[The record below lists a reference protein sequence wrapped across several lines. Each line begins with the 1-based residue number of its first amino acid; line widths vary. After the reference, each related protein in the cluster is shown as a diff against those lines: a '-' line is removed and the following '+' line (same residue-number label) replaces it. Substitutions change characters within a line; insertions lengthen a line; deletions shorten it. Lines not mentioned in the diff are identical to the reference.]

1 MQDLI
6 GRTLGHYR
14 IVEKIGE
21 GGMGVVYRARDERLD
36 RDVAVKVLPEEVAG
50 VQDRLERF
58 EREAKLLASLNHPN
72 IATLYGLEEE
82 ESQRFLVMELVEGE
96 SLANVIARGKIPF
109 DEALPIALQIAKALE
124 TAHENGVIHRDLKP
138 ANVMIDSERQV
149 KVLDFGLAKAFDPE
163 ASSPQS
169 PESIAESPTLTA
181 EMTRA
186 GTLLGTAAYMSP
198 EQASGKP
205 VDKRADIWAFGCV
218 LFEMLT
224 GTRAFGG
231 ATSTEVLAGIIKEE
245 PAWDELPANAPPPI
259 RRLLRR
265 CLAKDPRYRVHD
277 IADARIVIEE
287 GDSPVRYHEHSPG
300 ALEETPGW
308 RRAIPWLVAA
318 GLAVLVAVFALLWWR
333 VVRAPRPLVRST
345 IESPPGARLRPQRG
359 FALSPDGRRLAFVA
373 RDAEGVN
380 SLWVRSLAARSARP
394 VAQTEGAWKPFWSPD
409 GRNVAF
415 FDGASLKRVPAA
427 GGVVQTLAEASDPRG
442 GTWSPEGRIVFSER
456 RTGLLEVPATGGEPK
471 ALTAVDGDAGELDH
485 RWPIFLRD
493 GRTVLFLVQTGEAGA
508 RDDQSRIEALDPD
521 GARHPVLRLNSSV
534 AYAPPGQL
542 LFWREGSVYVQ
553 ELDRRGLRA
562 RGEPRL
568 VAESVTFTENEW
580 AALSVSGEG
589 TLVYHREQDLP
600 WRLEWRDRS
609 GRLVFEAA
617 PEGEYSYPALS
628 PDGQRVA
635 YVADHVVWVLD
646 LARGTSTRLSY
657 EEVDHYQPFWAP
669 DGHWVYF
676 VADRSREK
684 GQELLRR
691 PSSGLGE
698 REVVYTAGQR
708 IYGGSWSP
716 DGRRVVIEEGGALLS
731 LDLETGESRSL
742 VRTPGWASHAQLSP
756 DGRWLAYASDES
768 GRDEV
773 FVEPASGEEERWQVS
788 RRGGYMPAWAPDGE
802 ELFFLGLDNELRVVE
817 LDLRGTPEF
826 GLPESLFSL
835 PGALFG
841 VSYQVGS
848 DGRILVR
855 VQPSGGGAESLTLIQ
870 GWSQLLEASGH

>member
-1 MQDLI
+1 LLKRCLERDPRRRL
-6 GRTLGHYR
+6 RD
-14 IVEKIGE
+14 IGE
-21 GGMGVVYRARDERLD
+21 AR
-36 RDVAVKVLPEEVAG
+36 
-50 VQDRLERF
+50 
-58 EREAKLLASLNHPN
+58 
-72 IATLYGLEEE
+72 
-82 ESQRFLVMELVEGE
+82 
-96 SLANVIARGKIPF
+96 
-109 DEALPIALQIAKALE
+109 IALE
-124 TAHENGVIHRDLKP
+124 
-138 ANVMIDSERQV
+138 
-149 KVLDFGLAKAFDPE
+149 
-163 ASSPQS
+163 
-169 PESIAESPTLTA
+169 
-181 EMTRA
+181 
-186 GTLLGTAAYMSP
+186 
-198 EQASGKP
+198 
-205 VDKRADIWAFGCV
+205 DKRDGVGSQAHSAVVTCSVGP
-218 LFEMLT
+218 
-224 GTRAFGG
+224 
-231 ATSTEVLAGIIKEE
+231 TEGR
-245 PAWDELPANAPPPI
+245 PAL
-259 RRLLRR
+259 RLRL
-265 CLAKDPRYRVHD
+265 
-277 IADARIVIEE
+277 
-287 GDSPVRYHEHSPG
+287 
-300 ALEETPGW
+300 
-308 RRAIPWLVAA
+308 PWLVAA

-373 RDAEGVN
+373 RDADGVN

-394 VAQTEGAWKPFWSPD
+394 LAQTEGAWKPFWSPD

-415 FDGASLKRVPAA
+415 FAGASLKRVPAA
-427 GGVVQTLAEASDPRG
+427 GGVVQTLAEASEPRG

-456 RTGLLEVPATGGEPK
+456 RTGLFEVPATGGEPK

-521 GARHPVLRLNSSV
+521 GARHPFLRLNSSV
-534 AYAPPGQL
+534 AYAPPRQL

-553 ELDRRGLRA
+553 ELGRRGMRV

-568 VAESVTFTENEW
+568 VAESVTFTANEW

-609 GRLVFEAA
+609 GRLVSEAA

-657 EEVDHYQPFWAP
+657 EEVDHYHPSWAP

-676 VADRSREK
+676 VADRGREK

-742 VRTPGWASHAQLSP
+742 VQTPGWASNAQLSP

-773 FVEPASGEEERWQVS
+773 FVEPASGDEERWQVS
-788 RRGGYMPAWAPDGE
+788 RRGGYMPAWAPDGD

-841 VSYQVGS
+841 VSYQVGF

-870 GWSQLLEASGH
+870 GWSQLLEASGY